1 MRNERKYRVNLFFN
15 NVKKKK
21 RTYIIL
27 CNNSRSIL
35 FSSVVPLFSTR
46 GGKNLPKDNE
56 GDTERGKNVETAR
69 KNGKKVW
76 LSSASVPSVRGTRQL
91 TPSSCDEGKHES
103 NSTQGEEKC
112 TEMYEK
118 KGTIQTERGKNINLQ
133 LIITSADNTLHIAL
147 FN

>member
-1 MRNERKYRVNLFFN
+1 M
-15 NVKKKK
+15 
-21 RTYIIL
+21 
-27 CNNSRSIL
+27 
-35 FSSVVPLFSTR
+35 PLFSTR

-133 LIITSADNTLHIAL
+133 LIITSADNTLRCSTDIGRLYNYSDKRIPTLIYRVVLGYVTKKSRVRKHIICS
-147 FN
+147 